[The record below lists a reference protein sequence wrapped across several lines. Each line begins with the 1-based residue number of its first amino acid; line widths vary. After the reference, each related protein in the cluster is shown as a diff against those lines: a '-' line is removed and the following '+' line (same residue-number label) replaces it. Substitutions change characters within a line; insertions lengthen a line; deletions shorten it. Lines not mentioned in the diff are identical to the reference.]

1 MAEPD
6 RPTQREYWNSKV
18 GEEWARQ
25 ADRTDK
31 MFAALTQAV
40 FDALDLQPGEG
51 VLDIGCG
58 AGETTLAAARRV
70 GGNGHVV
77 GVDLSQPLLA
87 LGRRRAQQSGLAID
101 LVEADAAAA
110 AIPGA
115 PFDAAFSRFGVMFF
129 DDPAAAFARIRQHL
143 RPGGRL
149 VFACWRTFA
158 ENAWS
163 RAPLDALAPMLKAP
177 LSPPDQNL
185 PGPFAFAD
193 AGKIRTILEAS
204 GWRGVSI
211 ERWDAPLRLGA
222 DAEDAAAYVLRIGP
236 SARAI
241 ADHGLDA
248 AAAKQLIVA
257 RLADAQDAAGVSLAA
272 ACWIV
277 RATA

>member
-1 MAEPD
+1 MSEPS

-31 MFAALTQAV
+31 MFEALTHEAFSVLNLQA
-40 FDALDLQPGEG
+40 GER

-58 AGETTLAAARRV
+58 AGETSLRAAQQVARDGR
-70 GGNGHVV
+70 VV
-77 GVDLSQPLLA
+77 GVDLSQPLLD
-87 LGRRRAQQSGLAID
+87 LGRSRAQASGLRID
-101 LVEADAAAA
+101 FIEADAGAV

-129 DDPAAAFARIRQHL
+129 EDASAAFANIRQNL

-149 VFACWRTFA
+149 VFLCWRTFS
-158 ENAWS
+158 ENAWGAAALGALS
-163 RAPLDALAPMLKAP
+163 PLLDAPLP
-177 LSPPDQNL
+177 PPDQTL

-193 AGKIRTILEAS
+193 PGKIASTLEAS
-204 GWRGVSI
+204 GWRDIAIEPWDGQLSI
-211 ERWDAPLRLGA
+211 GA
-222 DAEDAAAYVLRIGP
+222 DAEDAAAYMLKIGP

-241 ADHGLDA
+241 AEHSLDPDA
-248 AAAKQLIVA
+248 AKRLIVE
-257 RLADAQDAAGVSLAA
+257 RLTEAQGAGGVSLAA

-277 RATA
+277 RANA